1 MTAAILTATESE
13 IDDYTPYDGP
23 SLKKPAPSSPP
34 LKWTPWPEP
43 KTSRATKQ
51 ESSAQGPMGLGS
63 TGVNP
68 EYCPGHS
75 DPGRQNQACKGEC
88 RTEVD
93 QYAYVPSVQQQRRDE
108 KIMMAKRVKWAK
120 KEASRRR
127 REGRIG
133 ESRVEGSH
141 GKGTHGRNDQ
151 SRKEGRCR
159 VCPVM

>member
-1 MTAAILTATESE
+1 
-13 IDDYTPYDGP
+13 
-23 SLKKPAPSSPP
+23 
-34 LKWTPWPEP
+34 
-43 KTSRATKQ
+43 
-51 ESSAQGPMGLGS
+51 
-63 TGVNP
+63 
-68 EYCPGHS
+68 
-75 DPGRQNQACKGEC
+75 
-88 RTEVD
+88 VD